1 MADNQEELASLYVKV
16 KADVAELEREL
27 VNIKRKID
35 KDSKENQTKLNFKAK
50 FDTAIAKL
58 RLSELQTLR
67 VRLQKEFD
75 KKVQM
80 NVDAASLD
88 RTRQKIQAVDQ
99 QLAGLK
105 GSGSEVPGIFAKI
118 GAAIG
123 GAFAVQKIVRF
134 GFEAVSLAAKAEG
147 VERAFN
153 NLNQPGLLENLRK
166 ATRNTVSDLELMQ
179 VTMRAANFKI
189 PLSELATYLEFA
201 QKRATMTG
209 QEVDYLVNSII
220 DGIGRKSALVLDNLG
235 ISATELQDEFK
246 KTGDFGKAAANIISR
261 EMKGMGDVIET
272 TADKMA
278 QLNAEVENQKV
289 QIGKDLQ
296 PIWLGTLK
304 TLGWII
310 GAVNSM
316 GQAFKDTVAPTVRY
330 TEALNDLLIKQKQ
343 YGNILMT
350 TYGNQKKLSAL
361 IMTTYNYKPDTTYAD
376 DILKNYYEEKNQI
389 DAIKSKLKDKTLS
402 LEAQNVLQKELN
414 SLLDKNNEKLSDDA
428 KYIKDTLG
436 SLDEYRKKIKLLQ
449 DELSKLGAGDTEKK
463 LIIQAQIVDLNDQLD
478 KAELEII
485 QKVNGINPK
494 VKIDLEVSKSEKEG
508 PAKDLKGDAIAKFYE
523 SAKTK
528 GEDYFKWR
536 VGQIQKEA
544 DELAKYDPVLAKQQ
558 EIDQI
563 KALETEYFDWRMN
576 QWTQQ
581 AGVMGDVF
589 KSGLDGISA
598 GYDTFWQSLANADMS
613 GAERTKAIWEAIK
626 SSALSTFGEILKGYI
641 QNAIQ
646 QSVVG
651 DAFRATEIAKG
662 YAIGGALAAAY
673 TPAATLASIMSFGGA
688 SIEGLAA
695 LQMALGSSQAL
706 AAVPKFAQGGIVPAG
721 YPNDTFPALLT
732 SGEVITPAGKAA
744 DSEKLF
750 KVLSRKLDTLN
761 KNLISKDFSPMI
773 FNKMSLNGRT
783 ITKEVVSEIK
793 RMQKE
798 GRKF

>member
-35 KDSKENQTKLNFKAK
+35 KESKDNQSKLNFKAK

-80 NVDAASLD
+80 NVDSASLE
-88 RTRQKIQAVDQ
+88 RTRLKIQAVEQ

-105 GSGSEVPGIFAKI
+105 DSGSQIPTIFAQI

-289 QIGKDLQ
+289 KLGKDIQ
-296 PIWLGTLK
+296 PLWYGTLK
-304 TLGWII
+304 LLGLVV
-310 GAVNSM
+310 G
-316 GQAFKDTVAPTVRY
+316 GF
-330 TEALNDLLIKQKQ
+330 DLLRKGTLNMIGINTQYKDSLTEMVQKHQQ
-343 YGNILMT
+343 YAKALMT
-350 TYGNQKKLSAL
+350 TYGEEKKLAAL
-361 IMTTYNYKPDTTYAD
+361 IMSTYKQKLDTTKGDEILENYK
-376 DILKNYYEEKNQI
+376 NEKNEIEQI
-389 DAIKSKLKDKTLS
+389 RNKLKDTNLTL
-402 LEAQNVLQKELN
+402 EE
-414 SLLDKNNEKLSDDA
+414 
-428 KYIKDTLG
+428 
-436 SLDEYRKKIKLLQ
+436 
-449 DELSKLGAGDTEKK
+449 
-463 LIIQAQIVDLNDQLD
+463 
-478 KAELEII
+478 
-485 QKVNGINPK
+485 
-494 VKIDLEVSKSEKEG
+494 
-508 PAKDLKGDAIAKFYE
+508 
-523 SAKTK
+523 
-528 GEDYFKWR
+528 
-536 VGQIQKEA
+536 
-544 DELAKYDPVLAKQQ
+544 
-558 EIDQI
+558 
-563 KALETEYFDWRMN
+563 
-576 QWTQQ
+576 
-581 AGVMGDVF
+581 
-589 KSGLDGISA
+589 
-598 GYDTFWQSLANADMS
+598 
-613 GAERTKAIWEAIK
+613 
-626 SSALSTFGEILKGYI
+626 
-641 QNAIQ
+641 
-646 QSVVG
+646 
-651 DAFRATEIAKG
+651 
-662 YAIGGALAAAY
+662 
-673 TPAATLASIMSFGGA
+673 
-688 SIEGLAA
+688 
-695 LQMALGSSQAL
+695 
-706 AAVPKFAQGGIVPAG
+706 
-721 YPNDTFPALLT
+721 
-732 SGEVITPAGKAA
+732 
-744 DSEKLF
+744 
-750 KVLSRKLDTLN
+750 
-761 KNLISKDFSPMI
+761 
-773 FNKMSLNGRT
+773 
-783 ITKEVVSEIK
+783 
-793 RMQKE
+793 
-798 GRKF
+798 